1 MAVPTIA
8 WTKVLLNPLGFAGYA
23 LCLLFGLLSRM
34 KSRGERR
41 WFLPACVIAAGVA
54 LVGGIGLAYRNVQGQ
69 AAQAVAVPSST
80 PSPAAQQQ
88 NDHPQQSST
97 GEKSPNVQG
106 VQGGDVNINYGATP
120 SAGKPS
126 PQPSQRPAQKP
137 GNKPTQ

>member
-23 LCLLFGLLSRM
+23 LCLLFGLLSRI
-34 KSRGERR
+34 KGRGERR
-41 WFLPACVIAAGVA
+41 WILPACVIAAGVA
-54 LVGGIGLAYRNVQGQ
+54 LVGGIGLAYRDVQGQ
-69 AAQAVAVPSST
+69 AANAVVTPSST
-80 PSPAAQQQ
+80 PSPAAQQ

-120 SAGKPS
+120 SAEKPS
-126 PQPSQRPAQKP
+126 PQPTQKP

>member
-1 MAVPTIA
+1 
-8 WTKVLLNPLGFAGYA
+8 
-23 LCLLFGLLSRM
+23 
-34 KSRGERR
+34 
-41 WFLPACVIAAGVA
+41 VIAAGVA

-69 AAQAVAVPSST
+69 AAQAVVVPSST

-88 NDHPQQSST
+88 NDHSQQSST

-120 SAGKPS
+120 SPGKPS
-126 PQPSQRPAQKP
+126 PQPGQRPAQKP